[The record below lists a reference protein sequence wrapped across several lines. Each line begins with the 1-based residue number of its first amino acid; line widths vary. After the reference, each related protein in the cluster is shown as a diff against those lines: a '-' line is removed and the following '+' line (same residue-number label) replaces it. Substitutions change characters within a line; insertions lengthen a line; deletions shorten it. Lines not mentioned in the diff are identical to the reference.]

1 MTKSR
6 ANSTALFLVLSVI
19 RYLLSVIRYPLS
31 VIRYPLSV
39 IRYPLSVIQHQKML
53 FISQLVEFNLNP

>member
-6 ANSTALFLVLSVI
+6 SSCAALL
-19 RYLLSVIRYPLS
+19 RYPLS

-39 IRYPLSVIQHQKML
+39 IRYPLSSIKKRHL
-53 FISQLVEFNLNP
+53 SAS

>member
-1 MTKSR
+1 MILAVTKSR
-6 ANSTALFLVLSVI
+6 SNSAALFLA
-19 RYLLSVIRYPLS
+19 LSVIRYPLS

>member
-1 MTKSR
+1 MILAVTKSLY
-6 ANSTALFLVLSVI
+6 NSAALFLA
-19 RYLLSVIRYPLS
+19 LSVIRYPLS

>member
-6 ANSTALFLVLSVI
+6 SNSAALFLA
-19 RYLLSVIRYPLS
+19 LS

>member
-6 ANSTALFLVLSVI
+6 SSSAALFLA
-19 RYLLSVIRYPLS
+19 LSVIRYPLS

-39 IRYPLSVIQHQKML
+39 IRYPLSSIKKCHL
-53 FISQLVEFNLNP
+53 SPS